1 MGASLACR
9 VLALLPLVA
18 AALAGAPAPAADPSP
33 AQRAALGRD
42 PLHRCA
48 ALPLTL
54 QDAPH
59 RALDL
64 DQDGWVDRILELP
77 GSCLRSACTWRVYRR
92 CPEGGHRALLELIAT
107 GIAPLD
113 SRSDG
118 GWADLLAVVPAPSN
132 EPQAWQLRF
141 DAGSG
146 EYAKHA
152 PSAAPPRP

>member
-1 MGASLACR
+1 
-9 VLALLPLVA
+9 VLPLLHLLPLVI
-18 AALAGAPAPAADPSP
+18 AALAGTPARAADPSP
-33 AQRAALGRD
+33 AQRAAAGRD

-54 QDAPH
+54 HDAPH

-77 GSCLRSACTWRVYRR
+77 GSCLRAACTWRVYRR
-92 CPEGGHRALLELIAT
+92 CPGGGHRALVEIIAT

-113 SRSDG
+113 SRSDA

-141 DAGSG
+141 DVGSG
-146 EYAKHA
+146 RYAKHA
-152 PSAAPPRP
+152 PSVAPDRR